1 MNDVFEDFPLCLSRL
16 RNQDSVCEDTDLILG
31 LTGLRLWRLL
41 QGAAKVADTAQI

>member
-31 LTGLRLWRLL
+31 FAKWVKDPLWPQL
-41 QGAAKVADTAQI
+41 